1 MKKLPPLPKSELEIA
16 RLVWELGDGTVRQVV
31 EALPAERELDFW
43 TVQTY
48 LRRLKDK
55 EYLEVRKD
63 GRNNVYSAAVDPDR
77 VIGAWFDDTIERL
90 FDGRAIPAFQHL
102 IEERG
107 ITDDEIDEL
116 QSVLDD
122 LKAKRAAA
130 SGKRRKR

>member
-16 RLVWELGDGTVRQVV
+16 RLVWGLGDATVRQVV

-63 GRNNVYSAAVDPDR
+63 RRNNVYSTAVDPDR
-77 VIGAWFDDTIERL
+77 VIGAD
-90 FDGRAIPAFQHL
+90 
-102 IEERG
+102 
-107 ITDDEIDEL
+107 
-116 QSVLDD
+116 
-122 LKAKRAAA
+122 
-130 SGKRRKR
+130 RRHDRTAVRRSNVSRVSTSD